1 MGRFAVRFGPFRV
14 VKRPILHCEMGRLQY
29 TVNHDIMEANYRLI
43 SNHAIIA
50 VMTAHAVY

>member
-29 TVNHDIMEANYRLI
+29 TVNQGIMEANYRLI